1 MTNDLV
7 YGVWIPGTGWLRI
20 GSAIFADTHREVA
33 EEVARNIGHQSCVR
47 FVDESITK
55 LEEAYL
61 QHEKESIW
69 RILTSFKTSKKL

>member
-1 MTNDLV
+1 MNDIV
-7 YGVWIPGTGWLRI
+7 YGVWIPGQGWLRI
-20 GSAIFADTHREVA
+20 GSAIFADTHKEIA
-33 EEVARNIGHQSCVR
+33 EEVAKYYGHNASVR

-69 RILTSFKTSKKL
+69 RILTSFKISKK